1 MAIERKSMIYCADMA
16 KIRLSEEEMDRMTEE
31 CDKVLEYLSQIFSA
45 DTDET
50 EHFSQSL
57 PSSSLLAQDNEKES
71 LSIEEVFSNAPEHY
85 QRFFK
90 VPKIL

>member
-31 CDKVLEYLSQIFSA
+31 CDKVLEYLSQIFLA
-45 DTDET
+45 ETDEA
-50 EHFSQSL
+50 EHFSQSV
-57 PSSSLLAQDNEKES
+57 PSSLLAEDSEKES
-71 LSIEEVFSNAPEHY
+71 LSIEEVLSNAPEHY